1 MAAARSQTL
10 AEAYAEPTNF
20 LEIDVSDA
28 QTHGFGKVRRGFPV
42 RGGPLRSPD

>member
-1 MAAARSQTL
+1 MAARPQSV

-28 QTHGFGKVRRGFPV
+28 QTHGFGKVFVCICGVSNAARYV
-42 RGGPLRSPD
+42 